1 MQDDSTIGLFK
12 PKSERAPPPSRGTR
26 SGDPSRISGHEMYAR
41 MDPLELQQQ
50 QHQACPKT

>member
-50 QHQACPKT
+50 